1 MADALP
7 DAIAPSIEAVLARR
21 GLLAGAALERVRRL
35 EADTGERID
44 RIAAKLGMIADADL
58 AAAYAELLDLS
69 VLPASAFPA
78 EPVAAETLRRPFLR
92 HARVVPLALTD
103 AALTV
108 AMADPLDEAAV
119 RALAFAVDRPVIRR
133 VALPTDVEAAHERLY
148 GATEATP
155 ASGQAQRDPG
165 DEDRDADL
173 ERLKDLASE
182 APRLTRS

>member
-58 AAAYAELLDLS
+58 AAAYAELLGSS
-69 VLPASAFPA
+69 VLTASAFPA

-92 HARVVPLALTD
+92 HARIVPLALTD

-108 AMADPLDEAAV
+108 AMADPLDEDAV
-119 RALAFAVDRPVIRR
+119 RALAFAVERPVIRR
-133 VALPTDVEAAHERLY
+133 VALPTDIEAAHERLY
-148 GATEATP
+148 GATDAAP
-155 ASGQAQRDPG
+155 GQAQRDPG

-182 APRLTRS
+182 APV